1 MEVDLLIQSKPQIHG
16 KEEGRVMFHMY
27 QLDNGGMRSKWQ

>member
-16 KEEGRVMFHMY
+16 KEEGRVY
-27 QLDNGGMRSKWQ
+27 VSYVPAG